1 MEMLERTSYLDEL
14 SGLLRQVVRHLM
26 ILGAATAIASRT
38 STTASQEPPLVLAGK
53 IDYASPQRTARN
65 PGGTVVPSYSAP
77 LAPEREVKHG

>member
-38 STTASQEPPLVLAGK
+38 STTARRKSRPSCSQARSTTLAHKGQLA
-53 IDYASPQRTARN
+53 ILAAPWCHRTQR
-65 PGGTVVPSYSAP
+65 PSRP
-77 LAPEREVKHG
+77 RER